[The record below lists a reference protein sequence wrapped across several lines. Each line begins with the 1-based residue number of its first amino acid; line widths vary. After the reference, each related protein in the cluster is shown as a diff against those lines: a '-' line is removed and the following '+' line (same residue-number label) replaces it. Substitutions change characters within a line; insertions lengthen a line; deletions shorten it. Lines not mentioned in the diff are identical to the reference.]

1 MANNDNYQKFEALF
15 NQYYSG
21 LIVYAS
27 HLTGDR
33 GNAEDLVHDLFIY
46 LWENGRLLETENI
59 KAYLF
64 ASIRNRALNYLTH
77 LKIRND
83 YQEKIL
89 QQGDITGLLTW
100 EYYVEAELR
109 QHIETAINH
118 LPPQARKIF
127 LMSRFDH
134 KTAATIASEL
144 GLSPRTVEKHIE
156 VALKSLKKELADYL
170 PASLLLGLLS

>member
-1 MANNDNYQKFEALF
+1 MAA
-15 NQYYSG
+15 
-21 LIVYAS
+21 
-27 HLTGDR
+27 
-33 GNAEDLVHDLFIY
+33 Y
-46 LWENGRLLETENI
+46 LKLKISKPT
-59 KAYLF
+59 LF

-134 KTAATIASEL
+134 KTAATIAV
-144 GLSPRTVEKHIE
+144 GIGVIPRTVENTSKSPE
-156 VALKSLKKELADYL
+156 NAEKRTGRLFACQSVALVT
-170 PASLLLGLLS
+170 LLIPGKWYC

>member
-1 MANNDNYQKFEALF
+1 MNPYLSLSLRNVRIYYTMLFMANNDNYQKFEALF

-144 GLSPRTVEKHIE
+144 GLIPPYRRKTHRSQP
-156 VALKSLKKELADYL
+156 
-170 PASLLLGLLS
+170 